1 MPQSKKN
8 IEKIIS
14 DAESIGIANPIKV
27 RNIQIRRKFREMR
40 DKNTNIEIRSKFR
53 SMRESNVKY
62 DDAVNTLAD
71 EYFLSLS
78 SILQII
84 CGYKNND
91 H

>member
-40 DKNTNIEIRSKFR
+40 DKNT
-53 SMRESNVKY
+53 KY